1 MTENTKLNG
10 YLDASQRITAA
21 INESLVNGATIDE
34 VFAAVKVQVEVLSLR
49 LAQIVFAQQQQ
60 QMQQTQE
67 ATPQQ
72 DLDLGD
78 KDAN

>member
-1 MTENTKLNG
+1 MTEKPSING

-34 VFAAVKVQVEVLSLR
+34 VFAAVRVQVEVLSLR
-49 LAQIVFAQQQQ
+49 LTQIVYAQQQQ
-60 QMQQTQE
+60 HE
-67 ATPQQ
+67 ATPPQQ